1 MQQFKLATVIDS
13 MHRGKI
19 CPTRSSLKAI
29 SQSLGS
35 ANFFSSTSVD
45 GIWIQILHFFHQCRS
60 TSMAHLL
67 EQKSP
72 QSTSEASAESPSAK
86 TNTGEWS
93 NTCKLNSTH
102 STNSF
107 HWLQGSP
114 LQSCDCS
121 SWVVGRHREEDQ
133 RDNKWDHQR
142 VLGCLAGLSVKNGNQ
157 LSSKD

>member
-1 MQQFKLATVIDS
+1 MVSGF
-13 MHRGKI
+13 
-19 CPTRSSLKAI
+19 
-29 SQSLGS
+29 
-35 ANFFSSTSVD
+35 
-45 GIWIQILHFFHQCRS
+45 LHFFHQCRS

-93 NTCKLNSTH
+93 NTLTRNSTH

-107 HWLQGSP
+107 HWLEGSP

-142 VLGCLAGLSVKNGNQ
+142 VLGCLARLSAKNGKIRWTNPPQ
-157 LSSKD
+157 KMKHAIWSNKNYLDFTFAWKTIFRANLKTKLH